1 MINKISTI
9 TLIILL
15 FSLSLFANSNEPNV
29 YFCEMDKFVEVGKDK
44 VTNYNIEKFK
54 FEREDEEKII
64 IKSETFE
71 YFSYSNLGDFKID
84 YYQYFEQTKDEY
96 FYGHKG
102 QYFFEFNDDQFTFSY
117 VDQLNQPTTIVNIIA
132 TCEKF

>member
-9 TLIILL
+9 SLIILL

-54 FEREDEEKII
+54 FERNDEEII
-64 IKSETFE
+64 FKNENFKL
-71 YFSYSNLGDFKID
+71 FSYSGLGDYKID
-84 YYQYFEQTKDEY
+84 FYQFFDYSKKEY
-96 FYGHKG
+96 FFGNKG